1 MKIRVMGL
9 PADNDKFI
17 SVLKHSP
24 EIDIIS
30 VSRSYANRGNSKE
43 ERIYIECRIDVTYTP
58 ADVIDEL
65 LLEVPNEL
73 L

>member
-1 MKIRVMGL
+1 MKVRIMGL
-9 PADNDKFI
+9 PVDNDKFI

-30 VSRSYANRGNSKE
+30 ISRSCANRGNSKE
-43 ERIYIECRIDVTYTP
+43 ERIYIECRIDITYTP

-65 LLEVPNEL
+65 LLECKDE
-73 L
+73 

>member
-1 MKIRVMGL
+1 MKVRLMGL
-9 PADNDKFI
+9 PADNGKFI

-43 ERIYIECRIDVTYTP
+43 ERIYIECKIDITYTP

-65 LLEVPNEL
+65 LLEVSNEY
-73 L
+73 